1 MAAHDDTGHESV
13 ETLLELQRQWH
24 TALASRLEEYVN
36 AVPPER
42 AQEAVRSA
50 FSETVGE
57 HLAVRLVL
65 DEFADHPALALP
77 RRWEHTM
84 IADAAGLSS
93 DSHRNRDT
101 ASAGAMLVADLH
113 PDPVLHQRGG
123 RQRHSRQPPTP
134 S

>member
-1 MAAHDDTGHESV
+1 MAAHDDSGHESV

-24 TALASRLEEYVN
+24 TALAKRLEEYVD

-42 AQEAVRSA
+42 APDAVRA
-50 FSETVGE
+50 AYKDTVAE

-84 IADAAGLSS
+84 VADAAGLTPAFN
-93 DSHRNRDT
+93 RNRDA
-101 ASAGAMLVADLH
+101 ASAGGSLVADLH
-113 PDPVLHQRGG
+113 PDPDEHPRGG
-123 RQRHSRQPPTP
+123 RKHEGGQPGAL
-134 S
+134 

>member
-1 MAAHDDTGHESV
+1 MAAHDDSGHESA

-24 TALASRLEEYVN
+24 TALARRLEEYVD

-42 AQEAVRSA
+42 AGDAARAAFKDTVR
-50 FSETVGE
+50 E

-84 IADAAGLSS
+84 IADAAGLTQTF
-93 DSHRNRDT
+93 NRSRDA
-101 ASAGAMLVADLH
+101 ASAGASLVADLR
-113 PDPVLHQRGG
+113 PDPDEHQRVVRKHEGE
-123 RQRHSRQPPTP
+123 QPGTL
-134 S
+134 